1 MERLQAYKFQLR
13 PKAEQESLMRRF
25 AGCCRFLWNKALAL
39 EKETYE
45 KEGKRLGFSGLSF
58 LGLGTAPPFPEWG
71 NMLNDGKATLQTAP
85 WTVIFPGL
93 AILIVVMIMGMFG
106 DSINELLNLKKNVEQ

>member
-45 KEGKRLGFSGLSF
+45 YVAFGFRY
-58 LGLGTAPPFPEWG
+58 A
-71 NMLNDGKATLQTAP
+71 
-85 WTVIFPGL
+85 
-93 AILIVVMIMGMFG
+93 
-106 DSINELLNLKKNVEQ
+106 